1 MTFFYGRIQIS
12 CSREKDCSMSSAYVP
27 SSPRRPVSSY
37 ARSGKDTNL
46 ATANTELT
54 ATITSLTATI
64 KNLKEMLLAA
74 ATTEEEWNK
83 RVAEVQD
90 LLRENKVEQFLSISR
105 QKELEDLLSRA
116 QNYAQSSASATGNGG

>member
-1 MTFFYGRIQIS
+1 
-12 CSREKDCSMSSAYVP
+12 
-27 SSPRRPVSSY
+27 VSSY
-37 ARSGKDTNL
+37 ALSGKDINL
-46 ATANTELT
+46 ATTNTELT

-90 LLRENKVEQFLSISR
+90 LLRENKVEQFLSISC